1 MASLAVTPDGPSQV
15 LSVSELTALVRDLLE
30 DAFPLLWVEAEISN
44 LSRPASGHL
53 YFSLKDERAQ
63 VRCALFRNRG
73 RYLRFAP
80 ENGMRVKVR
89 AQVGLYAARGD
100 FQLVVEHMEQAGDGD
115 LQRAFERLTAKL
127 RQEGL
132 FDPERKQTVPAF
144 PRRVGVISS
153 ASGAALRDIL
163 DVLGRRFPA
172 LPVLVYPVAVQ
183 GQESAKEIVR
193 ALATAASDGRCDT
206 LILARGGGAMEDLQA
221 FNEES
226 VARAIAACPIPL
238 VTGVGHE
245 TDTTIA
251 DFAADLRAPT
261 PSAAAELVAPSAT
274 ALRQHLNSI
283 EQRQRRHIRARLQQ
297 TVQSVDWL
305 ERRLIGQEPA
315 RHLAQ
320 RRQQLVHAGARL
332 AYGLERQLRMY
343 KSSVDALGTRL
354 MTYSPRQRLSDARVR
369 ATRLGVR
376 IEAATRQ
383 KLTDGQA
390 RLALASRALNAVSPL
405 ATLDRGYAI
414 LRRAEQNQLI
424 TRAAQVSP
432 GQSVIAK
439 LSDGELMCRVDGVVK
454 NT

>member
-1 MASLAVTPDGPSQV
+1 MAGVAVTSDGPSQV

-100 FQLVVEHMEQAGDGD
+100 FQLVIEHMEQAGDGD

-132 FDPERKQTVPAF
+132 FDPERKRTVPRF

-153 ASGAALRDIL
+153 VSGAALRDIL

-183 GQESAKEIVR
+183 GPESAKDIVR
-193 ALATAASDGRCDT
+193 ALTAAGSDGRCDT

-226 VARAIAACPIPL
+226 VARAIAACPVPL

-261 PSAAAELVAPSAT
+261 PSAAAELVAPSAE
-274 ALRQHLNSI
+274 ALRQHLDNI

-305 ERRLIGQEPA
+305 ERRLISQEPA
-315 RHLAQ
+315 RQLAQ
-320 RRQQLVHAGARL
+320 RRRQLVHAGARL

-343 KSSVDALGTRL
+343 KSCIDALGTRL
-354 MTYSPRQRLSDARVR
+354 MTCPPRQRLSDMRVR
-369 ATRLGVR
+369 TTHLRDR
-376 IEAATRQ
+376 IESVTRRQ
-383 KLTDGQA
+383 LTDRQA
-390 RLALASRALNAVSPL
+390 RLALAGRALNAVSPL

-414 LRRAEQNQLI
+414 LRHAEGDQLV

-432 GQSVIAK
+432 GQDVIAK
-439 LSDGELMCRVDGVVK
+439 LSDGELLCRVEEVVK
-454 NT
+454 NP

>member
-1 MASLAVTPDGPSQV
+1 MAGIDITADGPSQV

-44 LSRPASGHL
+44 LSQPASGHL

-100 FQLVVEHMEQAGDGD
+100 FQLVIEHMEQAGDGD

-132 FDPERKQTVPAF
+132 FDPERKKTVPRF

-153 ASGAALRDIL
+153 VSGAALRDIL

-183 GQESAKEIVR
+183 GPGSAKEIVR
-193 ALATAASDGRCDT
+193 ALAAAGSDGRCDT

-226 VARAIAACPIPL
+226 VARAIAACPVPL

-261 PSAAAELVAPSAT
+261 PSAAAELVAPSAE
-274 ALRQHLNSI
+274 ALRQHLHSI
-283 EQRQRRHIRARLQQ
+283 EQRQRRHTRGRLQQ
-297 TVQSVDWL
+297 TVQSLDWL

-315 RHLAQ
+315 RKLAQ

-332 AYGLERQLRMY
+332 AYGLDRQLRMY
-343 KSSVDALGTRL
+343 KSSVHALGSRL
-354 MTYSPRQRLSDARVR
+354 ITNSPRQRLSDARVR
-369 ATRLGVR
+369 ATQLGDRMESV
-376 IEAATRQ
+376 AHRQ
-383 KLTDGQA
+383 LAGRQA
-390 RLALASRALNAVSPL
+390 RLALAGRALNAVSPL
-405 ATLDRGYAI
+405 ATLERGYAI
-414 LRRAEQNQLI
+414 LRRVEQNQLI

-432 GQSVIAK
+432 GQSVVAK
-439 LSDGELMCRVDGVVK
+439 LSDGELMCRVDEVVK